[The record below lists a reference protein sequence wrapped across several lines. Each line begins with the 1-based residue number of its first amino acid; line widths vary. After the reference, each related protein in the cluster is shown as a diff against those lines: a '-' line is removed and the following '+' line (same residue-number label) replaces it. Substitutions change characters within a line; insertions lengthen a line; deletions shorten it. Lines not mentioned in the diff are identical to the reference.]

1 VGVEKINACRNRCIL
16 YRGDYYKDLE
26 RCLKCC
32 ASRYKMNKD
41 YQDEECVASVYKGK
55 KQKKAQQKTQQSS
68 KPMRKNVG
76 YYGVKN
82 SALTM

>member
-1 VGVEKINACRNRCIL
+1 
-16 YRGDYYKDLE
+16 
-26 RCLKCC
+26 
-32 ASRYKMNKD
+32 MNKD